1 MQAPEDDGE
10 IEESDVR
17 IKKAIRDMCFRTIR
31 QPPFGR
37 QDSDVSR
44 SFAMKTVLQQVVE

>member
-1 MQAPEDDGE
+1 MQALDNDGG
-10 IEESDVR
+10 IEQSDVQ
-17 IKKAIRDMCFRTIR
+17 IKKAIRDMCFKTIR

-44 SFAMKTVLQQVVE
+44 SLAMKTVLQQVVE